1 MNSDVY
7 MSVDQELATCDVLC
21 VEEICSELG
30 SGSYLEEGQDSG
42 EDDDEA
48 WWLQTGKTW
57 KSNVPC
63 PIVYGAVVDSACLVW
78 ETTCGE
84 RGACWLYDANVFRMF
99 FHGTTGAILLCA
111 FFVDIIVWYKAGSI
125 NFVDEQVPIQ
135 EEELDPIASKT
146 RSETSV

>member
-1 MNSDVY
+1 MLIAACCPLDMDQHIFSVPLVASINSQH
-7 MSVDQELATCDVLC
+7 MEC
-21 VEEICSELG
+21 VT
-30 SGSYLEEGQDSG
+30 DSIG
-42 EDDDEA
+42 
-48 WWLQTGKTW
+48 
-57 KSNVPC
+57 NVPC